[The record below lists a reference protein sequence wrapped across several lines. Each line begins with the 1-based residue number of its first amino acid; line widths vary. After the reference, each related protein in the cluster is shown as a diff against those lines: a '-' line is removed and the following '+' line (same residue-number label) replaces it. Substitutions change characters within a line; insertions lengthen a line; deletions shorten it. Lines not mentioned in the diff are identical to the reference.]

1 MAEGAEE
8 MCTRKPTKCLQVP
21 LKSTEQIYLVFLIP
35 AIASCLVYVLHFAAD
50 LVVAV
55 QHFREENPVWACI
68 TIGFM
73 YAPALAYFILTIS
86 RPDWWMTDD
95 DKLYKG
101 AFLWFLLQL
110 VKLLAFPLFALYR
123 YANHSLRLCTAK

>member
-1 MAEGAEE
+1 MHIKTKMAEEI
-8 MCTRKPTKCLQVP
+8 CQRKPTRLFKVP
-21 LKSTEQIYLVFLIP
+21 LKSKEQIYLVFLIP
-35 AIASCLVYVLHFAAD
+35 AMINCLIYVIHFSSD

-55 QHFREENPVWACI
+55 QHFRENNPIWGCI
-68 TIGFM
+68 TISFM
-73 YAPALAYFILTIS
+73 YAPAIAYFVLTIS

-110 VKLLAFPLFALYR
+110 IKLIMFPFFALYR
-123 YANHSLRLCTAK
+123 